1 MKNPLLVVSLVLLL
15 SFVFGCQ
22 NKAEKAELEKF
33 RTQAKVEEKNKA
45 VVNRMWEAWNKEDI
59 DTIKELM
66 APEFVRYI
74 PSNSIDIR
82 SPEER
87 VAFIKAIHV
96 AIPDVNF
103 SVAELYAD
111 GDRVIY
117 RFIMRGTHQG
127 EWKGA
132 PATGK
137 KFEISGIGI
146 LRIENGK
153 VVELREE
160 PDRLGHMMQL
170 GMELKP
176 KDVEKK

>member
-1 MKNPLLVVSLVLLL
+1 MRKTLCILPLVFLLCF
-15 SFVFGCQ
+15 SFACQ
-22 NKAEKAELEKF
+22 KKANKAELEKF
-33 RTQAKVEEKNKA
+33 RMQAKVEEENKA
-45 VVNRMWEAWNKEDI
+45 VVSRMWEAWNKGDI

-87 VAFIKAIHV
+87 VAFIKAHHI
-96 AIPDVNF
+96 AFPDANIRIE
-103 SVAELYAD
+103 ELYAD

-117 RFIMRGTHQG
+117 RFIMKGTHQG
-127 EWKGA
+127 EWKGV
-132 PATGK
+132 PATWN
-137 KFEISGIGI
+137 KFEMSGIGI

-153 VVELREE
+153 VTELREE
-160 PDRLGHMMQL
+160 PDRLSRMMQL

-176 KDVEKK
+176 KEAEKK

>member
-15 SFVFGCQ
+15 CFTFGCQ
-22 NKAEKAELEKF
+22 NKAEKEELEKY
-33 RTQAKVEEKNKA
+33 RAQAKLEEENKA
-45 VVNRMWEAWNKEDI
+45 IVNRMWEAWNKGDL
-59 DTIKELM
+59 DTIKEM
-66 APEFVRYI
+66 TAPEFVRYI
-74 PSNSIDIR
+74 PSNRIDIR

-87 VAFIKAIHV
+87 VAWIKAHHV
-96 AIPDVNF
+96 AFPDAHI
-103 SVAELYAD
+103 SIEELYAA

-127 EWKGA
+127 EWKGI
-132 PATGK
+132 PATGN
-137 KFEISGIGI
+137 KFEMSGIGI

-160 PDRLGHMMQL
+160 PDRLGRMLQL

-176 KDVEKK
+176 KEIKK

>member
-1 MKNPLLVVSLVLLL
+1 MKNPSLVVSLVLLL
-15 SFVFGCQ
+15 CFVFSCQ
-22 NKAEKAELEKF
+22 NKVEKAELEKF
-33 RTQAKVEEKNKA
+33 RAQAKVEEENKA
-45 VVNRMWEAWNKEDI
+45 VVNRMWEGWNKEDI

-87 VAFIKAIHV
+87 AAFIKAHHI
-96 AIPDVNF
+96 AFPDANI
-103 SVAELYAD
+103 SIEELYAD
-111 GDRVIY
+111 RDRVIY

-127 EWKGA
+127 EWKGI
-132 PATGK
+132 PATGN
-137 KFEISGIGI
+137 KFEMSGIGI

-160 PDRLGHMMQL
+160 PDRLGRMMQL

-176 KDVEKK
+176 KEVKK

>member
-1 MKNPLLVVSLVLLL
+1 MKNPSLVVSLVLLL
-15 SFVFGCQ
+15 CFVFSCQ
-22 NKAEKAELEKF
+22 NKVEKAELEKF
-33 RTQAKVEEKNKA
+33 RAQAKVEEENKA
-45 VVNRMWEAWNKEDI
+45 VVNRMWEAWNKGDI

-87 VAFIKAIHV
+87 VAFIKAHHI
-96 AIPDVNF
+96 AFPDANINIE
-103 SVAELYAD
+103 ELYAD

-127 EWKGA
+127 EWKGV
-132 PATGK
+132 PATWN
-137 KFEISGIGI
+137 KFEMSGIGI

-160 PDRLGHMMQL
+160 PDRLGRMMQL

-176 KDVEKK
+176 KEVKK

>member
-1 MKNPLLVVSLVLLL
+1 MKKYFYAVPLVLLL
-15 SFVFGCQ
+15 CFTFACQ

-33 RTQAKVEEKNKA
+33 RTQAKVEEQNKA
-45 VVNRMWEAWNKEDI
+45 IVNRMWEAWNKEDL

-87 VAFIKAIHV
+87 VAFIKAHHT
-96 AIPDVNF
+96 AFPDANI
-103 SVAELYAD
+103 SIEELYAD

-127 EWKGA
+127 EWKGI
-132 PATGK
+132 PATGN
-137 KFEISGIGI
+137 KFEMSGIGI
-146 LRIENGK
+146 LRIADGK

-160 PDRLGHMMQL
+160 PDRLGRMMQL
-170 GMELKP
+170 GMDLKP
-176 KDVEKK
+176 KEVKK

>member
-1 MKNPLLVVSLVLLL
+1 
-15 SFVFGCQ
+15 
-22 NKAEKAELEKF
+22 
-33 RTQAKVEEKNKA
+33 
-45 VVNRMWEAWNKEDI
+45 MWEAWNKGDY

-87 VAFIKAIHV
+87 VAFIKALRIGF
-96 AIPDVNF
+96 PDVNI
-103 SVAELYAD
+103 SIEELYAV
-111 GDRVIY
+111 GDRVIW

-127 EWKGA
+127 EWAGI
-132 PATGK
+132 PATGN
-137 KFEISGIGI
+137 KFEMSGIGI

-160 PDRLGHMMQL
+160 PDRLGRMMQL

-176 KDVEKK
+176 KEVKK